1 MNTSTKE
8 PVSPVAERVAS
19 VHSSGSGVAQALLD
33 EFNRELATTRDFLE
47 RIPESQLN
55 WRPHEKSMTAGQ
67 LALHMANVPAGVTRL
82 SLADESTAPDFNAT
96 RQEAKSIRE
105 ILDTLDQS
113 AAFVRQTLLTI
124 DDERMLGTVKIVQ
137 GGRTLV
143 SLPRAVFLR
152 SILLNHWYHHRG
164 QLGVYLRLMG
174 VRVPSCYGPS
184 GDEPPRVLS
193 AR

>member
-1 MNTSTKE
+1 MTTTTKE
-8 PVSPVAERVAS
+8 LTRAVEHDNSAP
-19 VHSSGSGVAQALLD
+19 SSGNYVAQALLD
-33 EFNRELATTRDFLE
+33 EFNRELGTTRDFLE
-47 RIPESQLN
+47 RIPETHLN

-67 LALHMANVPAGVTRL
+67 LGLHMATTPAGVMKL
-82 SLADESTAPDFNAT
+82 SLADESTAPDFNAA

-113 AAFVRQTLLTI
+113 AVYVRQTLPTI
-124 DDERMLGTVKIVQ
+124 DDARMRGTVKIVQ
-137 GGRTLV
+137 GGRALV

-184 GDEPPRVLS
+184 GDEPPRTLS
-193 AR
+193 A